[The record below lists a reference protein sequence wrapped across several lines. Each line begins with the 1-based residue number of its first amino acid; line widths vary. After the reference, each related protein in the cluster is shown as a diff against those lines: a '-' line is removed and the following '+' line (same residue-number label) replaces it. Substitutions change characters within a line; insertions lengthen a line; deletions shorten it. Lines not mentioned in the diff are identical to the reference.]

1 MNAVLYGGG
10 TTVRA
15 EVAAHHF
22 PALGAEAILQAIVGG
37 RRCLLLVLLAQL
49 LGNLRANGDFGTQAG
64 YTAALFHTICRRH
77 GILTVLDASLLQDN
91 LYFIKTREAEMK
103 DLSIRE
109 ITRRIADQFLSLI
122 HI

>member
-64 YTAALFHTICRRH
+64 YTAPPQGLCLMR
-77 GILTVLDASLLQDN
+77 VD
-91 LYFIKTREAEMK
+91 Y
-103 DLSIRE
+103 
-109 ITRRIADQFLSLI
+109 
-122 HI
+122 

>member
-1 MNAVLYGGG
+1 MNAVLYGGS

-77 GILTVLDASLLQDN
+77 GNILVGIGDEGLC
-91 LYFIKTREAEMK
+91 RH
-103 DLSIRE
+103 LSAIFS
-109 ITRRIADQFLSLI
+109 TSGG
-122 HI
+122 